1 MRAFTPILT
10 ARQMRRCDAYT
21 IRETGVP
28 SHILMERAAAA
39 LVRCIDSRPA
49 LFPAG
54 QVLILCG
61 GGNNGGDG
69 FAAARRLAIGQDCT
83 ARPVAV
89 LYLGQPGVDGTPDPT
104 RMSGECARQYA
115 LATAAGVPVC
125 TPEAL
130 DRLLPVSSAVLDA
143 VFGIG
148 LDRAAEGAAADVF
161 RAVNAADDV
170 EQRRFAGTGRSKQH
184 AKFSFFHGKVNA
196 F

>member
-69 FAAARRLAIGQDCT
+69 FAAARRLATGQDCT

-130 DRLLPVSSAVLDA
+130 DRLLPVSTAVLDA
-143 VFGIG
+143 VFG
-148 LDRAAEGAAADVF
+148 
-161 RAVNAADDV
+161 
-170 EQRRFAGTGRSKQH
+170 S
-184 AKFSFFHGKVNA
+184 
-196 F
+196 

>member
-69 FAAARRLAIGQDCT
+69 IAAARLLREAGFAPAQ
-83 ARPVAV
+83 VFV
-89 LYLGQPGVDGTPDPT
+89 
-104 RMSGECARQYA
+104 RQ
-115 LATAAGVPVC
+115 
-125 TPEAL
+125 
-130 DRLLPVSSAVLDA
+130 
-143 VFGIG
+143 
-148 LDRAAEGAAADVF
+148 
-161 RAVNAADDV
+161 DDV
-170 EQRRFAGTGRSKQH
+170 YSE
-184 AKFSFFHGKVNA
+184 VEL
-196 F
+196 